1 MKTADFAPAWSVTPR
16 TAVLG
21 DIGGHA
27 HLFEEVLEDLG
38 VDLRLGAI
46 PEGLVIIQVGD
57 LVHKGPASDR
67 CVAIADDLLYKNPSR
82 YIQLVGNHEAHYLG
96 GPHLYGRSGVEDVSV
111 DTQEMITNWWDT
123 GSMRLATAVEVPGD
137 DRGVLVT
144 HGGLTAGLWRE
155 LGRPDTA
162 MAAAHRINHLW
173 ADTEKAFRP
182 GALMTG
188 VVDYAAG
195 VTCSRTGAE
204 LAASWLEEVS
214 MPFNQVHGHEAAW
227 WWPDND
233 WHTDCPENV
242 KATAMVDPIRRFCRV
257 DVGEGW
263 LLSVDWTLGL
273 EVPVGF
279 SPQPLILH

>member
-1 MKTADFAPAWSVTPR
+1 MNLR

-21 DIGGHA
+21 DIGGHR
-27 HLFEEVLEDLG
+27 HFFEQVLTDLG
-38 VDLRLGAI
+38 VDLGCRTI
-46 PEGLVIIQVGD
+46 PEGLTIIQVGD
-57 LVHKGPASDR
+57 LVHKGPDSDQ
-67 CVAIADDLLYKNPSR
+67 CVELADDLLFKNPGR
-82 YIQLVGNHEAHYLG
+82 YVQLVGNHEAHYLG
-96 GPHLYGRSGVEDVSV
+96 GPHLYGRSGVEDVPV
-111 DTQEMITNWWDT
+111 GTQEILRNWWDT
-123 GSMRLATAVEVPGD
+123 GCMRLASAVVTPD
-137 DRGVLVT
+137 DPRGVLLT

-162 MAAAHRINHLW
+162 VEAAHRINQLW

-204 LAASWLEEVS
+204 LAASWLEEVA

-233 WHTDCPENV
+233 WHTDCPDAV
-242 KATAMVDPIRRFCRV
+242 RTVATVDLVRRFCRV
-257 DVGEGW
+257 DIGDGW
-263 LLSVDWTLGL
+263 LLSVDWTLGR
-273 EVPVGF
+273 EVPAGF
-279 SPQPLILH
+279 CPQPLILH